1 MRWGRAGIALVV
13 AANIVFVAQMVRHGA
28 APKLDPPA
36 RKPQPQPQQQPAAPT
51 SLSTLQP
58 PRVDF
63 RTSAA
68 NFTLRQ
74 TSCPIYSGP
83 GYDKNRHPSRDTP
96 LPAFEAPF
104 TSTPRPPRLPL
115 APLPLADVALAAGTR
130 WHAAFET
137 NREFL
142 RLVDTDALLLS
153 WRLNAPGFRSAWKLS
168 KLRLMGWEHTG
179 SELRGHFL
187 GHWLSATAM
196 VVAVTGDAELRAR
209 MDSVVASLAEVAE
222 AHRSGYLSAFPNTFL
237 DRLEA
242 VTPVWAPYYTLHKL
256 LSGLLMQHTLRD
268 GGSATALR
276 LAEGLG
282 TYVGGRV
289 KALGVEKQF
298 RTLAQECGG
307 MNDALWSLSAVTG
320 AAAHRETASLFDKP
334 CLLGPLAM
342 GKDALTGMHGATR
355 PPSVSTTST
364 TPHHLHHHRRQHR
377 ARPAARRAASVRGD
391 GRGDLRRPQRPFRAA
406 RPRLEDVCDGSE
418 HAQRAV
424 GSARAAGTHLEER
437 RRALRP
443 RRDLRHAQHG
453 PSRVKVAARE
463 QRRRGARGVY

>member
-1 MRWGRAGIALVV
+1 
-13 AANIVFVAQMVRHGA
+13 
-28 APKLDPPA
+28 
-36 RKPQPQPQQQPAAPT
+36 
-51 SLSTLQP
+51 
-58 PRVDF
+58 
-63 RTSAA
+63 
-68 NFTLRQ
+68 
-74 TSCPIYSGP
+74 
-83 GYDKNRHPSRDTP
+83 
-96 LPAFEAPF
+96 
-104 TSTPRPPRLPL
+104 
-115 APLPLADVALAAGTR
+115 
-130 WHAAFET
+130 
-137 NREFL
+137 
-142 RLVDTDALLLS
+142 
-153 WRLNAPGFRSAWKLS
+153 
-168 KLRLMGWEHTG
+168 
-179 SELRGHFL
+179 
-187 GHWLSATAM
+187 M
-196 VVAVTGDAELRAR
+196 VVAVTGDAELRSR

-355 PPSVSTTST
+355 PPSPPPLPLSPPPPPPQA
-364 TPHHLHHHRRQHR
+364 TPRSRCCS
-377 ARPAARRAASVRGD
+377 APS
-391 GRGDLRRPQRPFRAA
+391 
-406 RPRLEDVCDGSE
+406 
-418 HAQRAV
+418 V
-424 GSARAAGTHLEER
+424 GSR
-437 RRALRP
+437 
-443 RRDLRHAQHG
+443 
-453 PSRVKVAARE
+453 
-463 QRRRGARGVY
+463 